1 MTRRSLIAPTA
12 IVFDFDLTIADSR
25 PGFIAGH
32 TYAAQQTGVDVL
44 DDDTI
49 ARSIG
54 TPLDIFVPRVFPGL
68 DPLTITEYIRLYR
81 AKADEVMVGLTSMLP
96 GAADTVRA
104 LHDEG
109 LRLAIVSQ
117 KLRHLVFAVLERED
131 LGGCFE
137 VVLGGQDV
145 PAFKP
150 DPRGLQMAL
159 ERLGV
164 DADDA
169 IYIGDTVID
178 AEAAANANMR
188 FIGVLTG
195 PTTAAEF
202 EPCEKLTLLERVNDL
217 PNYLGF

>member
-1 MTRRSLIAPTA
+1 MIAPSA

-44 DDDTI
+44 DDETI

-54 TPLDIFVPRVFPGL
+54 TPLDIFVPAHFPGL
-68 DPLTITEYIRLYR
+68 DPEIITEYIRLYR
-81 AKADEVMVGLTSMLP
+81 AKADEVMVGLTTMLP
-96 GAADTVRA
+96 GAAETVRA
-104 LHDEG
+104 LDDDG

-117 KLRHLVFAVLERED
+117 KLRHLVFTVLERED
-131 LGGCFE
+131 LAGCFE

-159 ERLGV
+159 DRLGV

-169 IYIGDTVID
+169 IYVGDTVID
-178 AEAAANANMR
+178 AEAAANADMR
-188 FIGVLTG
+188 FVGVLTG

-202 EPCEKLTLLERVNDL
+202 EPYKKLTLLETVNDL
-217 PNYLGF
+217 PGYLGL

>member
-1 MTRRSLIAPTA
+1 MRRSLIAPTS

-32 TYAAQQTGVDVL
+32 AYAAKQTGIPPL
-44 DDDTI
+44 DEETI

-54 TPLDIFVPRVFPGL
+54 TPLDIFVPRTLPDLAPDVM
-68 DPLTITEYIRLYR
+68 TEYIRHYR
-81 AKADEVMVGLTSMLP
+81 AKADEVMVGLTTMLP
-96 GAADTVRA
+96 GAVETVRDLQDA
-104 LHDEG
+104 G

-117 KLRHLVFAVLERED
+117 KLRHLVFTVLERED
-131 LGGCFE
+131 IAGCFE

-159 ERLGV
+159 DRLNV
-164 DADDA
+164 HADDS

-178 AEAAANANMR
+178 AEAAANAGMR

-195 PTTAAEF
+195 PTSAEEF
-202 EPCEKLTLLERVNDL
+202 EPYTKLTVLDSVNDL
-217 PNYLGF
+217 PGYLGL

>member
-32 TYAAQQTGVDVL
+32 THAAQQTGVPVL
-44 DDDTI
+44 DHEII

-68 DPLTITEYIRLYR
+68 DPTTITEYIRLYR
-81 AKADEVMVGLTSMLP
+81 AKADEVMVDLTSMLP

-131 LGGCFE
+131 LAGCFK

-169 IYIGDTVID
+169 IYVGDTVID
-178 AEAAANANMR
+178 AEAAANANLR

-195 PTTAAEF
+195 PTAAAEF
-202 EPCEKLTLLERVNDL
+202 EPYQKLTLLPTVNDL
-217 PNYLGF
+217 PGYLGL

>member
-1 MTRRSLIAPTA
+1 VRRSLIAPTA

-44 DDDTI
+44 DDETI

-54 TPLDIFVPRVFPGL
+54 TPLDIFVPAHFPTL
-68 DPLTITEYIRLYR
+68 DPEIITEYIRLYR
-81 AKADEVMVGLTSMLP
+81 AKADEVMVGLTTMLP
-96 GAADTVRA
+96 GAAETVRA

-117 KLRHLVFAVLERED
+117 KLRHLVFTVLERED
-131 LGGCFE
+131 LEGFFE

-159 ERLGV
+159 DRLGV

-169 IYIGDTVID
+169 IYVGDTVID
-178 AEAAANANMR
+178 AEAAANADMR
-188 FIGVLTG
+188 FVGVLTG
-195 PTTAAEF
+195 PTTAEEF
-202 EPCEKLTLLERVNDL
+202 EPYKKLTLLETVNDL
-217 PNYLGF
+217 PAYLGL

>member
-1 MTRRSLIAPTA
+1 MIAPTA

-32 TYAAQQTGVDVL
+32 TYAAQQTGVNVL
-44 DDDTI
+44 DDETI

-54 TPLDIFVPRVFPGL
+54 TPLDIVVPRHFPGL
-68 DPLTITEYIRLYR
+68 DPDVVTEYIRLYR
-81 AKADEVMVGLTSMLP
+81 AKADEVMADLTTMLP
-96 GAADTVRA
+96 GAAGTLRY
-104 LHDEG
+104 LHEQG
-109 LRLAIVSQ
+109 IQLAIVSQ

-131 LGGCFE
+131 LAGSFE

-164 DADDA
+164 HADDA
-169 IYIGDTVID
+169 IYVGDTVID
-178 AEAAANANMR
+178 AEAATNANMR

-202 EPCEKLTLLERVNDL
+202 EPYKKLTLLDSVNDL
-217 PNYLGF
+217 PGYLGL

>member
-1 MTRRSLIAPTA
+1 VRRSLIAPTA

-32 TYAAQQTGVDVL
+32 TYAARETGIDVL
-44 DDDTI
+44 DDETI

-54 TPLDIFVPRVFPGL
+54 TPLDIFVPAHFPGL
-68 DPLTITEYIRLYR
+68 DPDIITEYIRLYR
-81 AKADEVMVGLTSMLP
+81 ARADEVMVGLTTMLP
-96 GAADTVRA
+96 GAADTVRY
-104 LHDEG
+104 LHEQDVQ
-109 LRLAIVSQ
+109 LAIVSQ
-117 KLRHLVFAVLERED
+117 KLRHLVFAVLEREH
-131 LGGCFE
+131 LTGCFE

-164 DADDA
+164 DPDDA
-169 IYIGDTVID
+169 LYVGDTVID
-178 AEAAANANMR
+178 AEAAANANLR
-188 FIGVLTG
+188 FVGVLTG

-202 EPCEKLTLLERVNDL
+202 EPYKKLSLLNSVNDL
-217 PNYLGF
+217 PGYLGL

>member
-1 MTRRSLIAPTA
+1 MIAPTA

-32 TYAAQQTGVDVL
+32 TYAAQQTGVEVL
-44 DDDTI
+44 DDETI

-54 TPLDIFVPRVFPGL
+54 TPLDIFVPRVFPTL
-68 DPLTITEYIRLYR
+68 DPATVTEYIRVYR
-81 AKADEVMVGLTSMLP
+81 AKADEVMVGLTTMLP
-96 GAADTVRA
+96 GAAETVRA
-104 LHDEG
+104 LHEEG

-117 KLRHLVFAVLERED
+117 KLRHLVFAVLERDD
-131 LGGCFE
+131 LAGCFE

-169 IYIGDTVID
+169 IYVGDTVID

-195 PTTAAEF
+195 PTTAQEF
-202 EPCEKLTLLERVNDL
+202 EPYKKLTLLDMVNDL
-217 PNYLGF
+217 PGYLGI

>member
-1 MTRRSLIAPTA
+1 LRRSLIAPTA

-44 DDDTI
+44 DDETI

-54 TPLDIFVPRVFPGL
+54 TPLDIVVPRAFPGL
-68 DPLTITEYIRLYR
+68 DPEIITEYIRVYR
-81 AKADEVMVGLTSMLP
+81 AKADEVMADLTSMLP
-96 GAADTVRA
+96 GAADTVRY
-104 LHDEG
+104 LQEQDIQ
-109 LRLAIVSQ
+109 LAIVSQ

-131 LGGCFE
+131 LTGCFE
-137 VVLGGQDV
+137 AVLGGQDV

-169 IYIGDTVID
+169 IYVGDTVID

-188 FIGVLTG
+188 FVGVLTG

-202 EPCEKLTLLERVNDL
+202 EPYKKLTLLDSVNDL
-217 PNYLGF
+217 PGYLGL